1 LKLKLKVEMASGPV
15 LHQQKHSCI

>member
-1 LKLKLKVEMASGPV
+1 MASGPV